1 MPICLTPHL
10 DGDPIKL
17 DKAILL
23 VGRHPSCDII
33 LVSSRKVSRIH
44 CCIAQAGNRLLIR
57 DLGSTNGV
65 SVNGANIEESEI
77 HLGDDVVIGDLK
89 FYVGD
94 GSENQPA
101 QRGKSNG
108 NEDSMP
114 VKKITGID
122 SAETP
127 LVIDRPSVQEQGS
140 VEEYDIVE
148 ELDIDVR
155 SPAVDGESSFA
166 ELSDSHVEPV

>member
-65 SVNGANIEESEI
+65 TVNGANVEESEI
-77 HLGDDVVIGDLK
+77 RLGDDVVIGDLK
-89 FYVGD
+89 FFVGD
-94 GSENQPA
+94 GSEN
-101 QRGKSNG
+101 RRSKHDKSNG
-108 NEDSMP
+108 NGNSAP
-114 VKKITGID
+114 VKGLD

-127 LVIDRPSVQEQGS
+127 LVIERASA
-140 VEEYDIVE
+140 EEYDIVE
-148 ELDIDVR
+148 DSDDEVDSQAI
-155 SPAVDGESSFA
+155 DGENSFA

>member
-65 SVNGANIEESEI
+65 TVNGANVEESEI
-77 HLGDDVVIGDLK
+77 RLGDDVVIGDLK
-89 FYVGD
+89 FFVGD
-94 GSENQPA
+94 GSEN
-101 QRGKSNG
+101 RRSKHDKSNG
-108 NEDSMP
+108 NGNSAP
-114 VKKITGID
+114 VKKMKGLD

-127 LVIDRPSVQEQGS
+127 LVIERASA
-140 VEEYDIVE
+140 EEYDIVE
-148 ELDIDVR
+148 DSDDEVDSQAI
-155 SPAVDGESSFA
+155 DGENSFA

>member
-10 DGDPIKL
+10 DGDPINL

-77 HLGDDVVIGDLK
+77 HLGDEVVIGDLK
-89 FYVGD
+89 FVVAD
-94 GSENQPA
+94 GSDN
-101 QRGKSNG
+101 RRGRRSKTNGSGKSK
-108 NEDSMP
+108 P
-114 VKKITGID
+114 VKQFSGLD
-122 SAETP
+122 SAESP
-127 LVIDRPSVQEQGS
+127 LVIERASA
-140 VEEYDIVE
+140 EEYDIVE
-148 ELDIDVR
+148 ESDVVE
-155 SPAVDGESSFA
+155 SDVDEESSFL
-166 ELSDSHVEPV
+166 EVSDSHVEPV

>member
-65 SVNGANIEESEI
+65 TVNGANVEESEI

-89 FYVGD
+89 FFVGD
-94 GSENQPA
+94 GSENRA
-101 QRGKSNG
+101 EGRDKLNG
-108 NEDSMP
+108 NGSSTP
-114 VKKITGID
+114 VKKMKGLD
-122 SAETP
+122 SVATP
-127 LVIDRPSVQEQGS
+127 LVAESTSDQD
-140 VEEYDIVE
+140 YDIVE
-148 ELDIDVR
+148 DSDVDVN
-155 SPAVDGESSFA
+155 SPAVDGEGSFA
-166 ELSDSHVEPV
+166 ELSDSHVESL